1 MKKILFY
8 FALILIVGCQ
18 SKPEVT
24 SNDYH
29 AVYEDGELI
38 VYNDQQEI
46 IESLEIDA
54 SSENRIDQ
62 DSVHGLFFFAFYKE
76 ASVTPDYMGLCNKSN
91 GEWIFKVNP
100 HENLDYLIPNAQF
113 LGSCHH
119 NRFLLIEGGTG
130 ASVRQFRVFTNDGKV
145 NNSEYYSA
153 HKKPVWNES
162 RMGFEYYKIEENYP
176 DSLPEFT
183 GINNTWAKK
192 YKWLRGTI
200 TAGNEY
206 VQIYSE

>member
-91 GEWIFKVNP
+91 GEGI
-100 HENLDYLIPNAQF
+100 
-113 LGSCHH
+113 
-119 NRFLLIEGGTG
+119 LLEE
-130 ASVRQFRVFTNDGKV
+130 F
-145 NNSEYYSA
+145 
-153 HKKPVWNES
+153 PLNEL
-162 RMGFEYYKIEENYP
+162 FQL
-176 DSLPEFT
+176 SLVVDNKAMNIY
-183 GINNTWAKK
+183 INGE
-192 YKWLRGTI
+192 L
-200 TAGNEY
+200 
-206 VQIYSE
+206 